1 MTSQDLQVSGS
12 WTKTQ
17 NYYLRRSIMKGKE
30 IIEKRIVVIQDIRMS
45 LWSMILFMTKLAI
58 ATLPFT
64 IILSI
69 VWAIFA
75 LIFMALFMPR

>member
-1 MTSQDLQVSGS
+1 MPGD
-12 WTKTQ
+12 
-17 NYYLRRSIMKGKE
+17 E
-30 IIEKRIVVIQDIRMS
+30 ISEKRVVVIQDIRMS
-45 LWSMILFMTKLAI
+45 LWSMILFMTKFAI

-75 LIFMALFMPR
+75 AIFMGLFIPR

>member
-1 MTSQDLQVSGS
+1 MPGD
-12 WTKTQ
+12 
-17 NYYLRRSIMKGKE
+17 E
-30 IIEKRIVVIQDIRMS
+30 ISEKRVVVIQDIRMS

>member
-1 MTSQDLQVSGS
+1 MPGH
-12 WTKTQ
+12 
-17 NYYLRRSIMKGKE
+17 E
-30 IIEKRIVVIQDIRMS
+30 IPEKRVVVIQDIRMS

-75 LIFMALFMPR
+75 VIFMALFMPR